1 MNIRDKYIEFFVSKG
16 HKQIPS
22 APVVPENDPSVLF
35 NTAGM
40 QPLVPYLMGESH
52 PYGTRLCDYQKCIRT
67 NDLDEV
73 GDVTHHTFFE
83 MLGNWSLGDY
93 FKKESITW
101 SFELLTKHLN
111 IPVEKLSVTVFK
123 GNDIVPAD
131 NESADLWK
139 SLGISENK
147 IAFLGEDDNWW
158 PNMELTGPCGP
169 DTEIFYWRSDE
180 EVPSK
185 FDPENDNWVEI
196 WNNVFMQYNHKPDGT
211 FEPLKKKNVDTGMGL
226 ERITAVLEGVNDN
239 YESSIWKGTIKK
251 IEEISGKSY
260 YGNEKAFRIIA
271 DHIKAAV
278 FISSDPAGIKPSNT
292 DQGYI
297 LRRLIRRAIRYAKM
311 IDIDIN
317 SNWES
322 EIAKNIIDE
331 YKKYY
336 SELSTNENVVME
348 VLKNEKIKFNRT
360 LEKGL
365 REFEKIVKN
374 LNENEINKDL
384 AFKLYDTYGFPLEL
398 TEEIAKERG
407 LTVDEKG
414 FYEKFKAHQ
423 ELSRT
428 ASAGKFKGG
437 LAGNSLVETK
447 YHTATHLLNAA
458 LKVVINKDVH
468 QKGSNITDE
477 RMRFDFSC
485 DHKLTD
491 EEKKAVEDLVNKW
504 IDEGLPVTKKE
515 MSKEEAIKSGAECM
529 FIEKYPDIVTVY
541 SIGDVSKEL
550 CGGPHVNNT
559 SELGHFKIKKEEASS
574 AGVRRIK
581 AILEEK

>member
-348 VLKNEKIKFNRT
+348 VLKNEKIKLYVVEVKNTPKGAQIIVSRT
-360 LEKGL
+360 HPGLVKRLFELEVPEIYEGVVEIKSISREAGSRSKIAVVSHDENVDPMGACVGPKGARVQNIVDEL
-365 REFEKIVKN
+365 KGEKIDIIKWS
-374 LNENEINKDL
+374 KDPAEFL
-384 AFKLYDTYGFPLEL
+384 ASALSP
-398 TEEIAKERG
+398 AKV
-407 LTVDEKG
+407 LSVTVDE
-414 FYEKFKAHQ
+414 
-423 ELSRT
+423 
-428 ASAGKFKGG
+428 
-437 LAGNSLVETK
+437 ETK
-447 YHTATHLLNAA
+447 SAKVIVDDNQLSLAIGKEGQNVRLAA
-458 LKVVINKDVH
+458 
-468 QKGSNITDE
+468 
-477 RMRFDFSC
+477 
-485 DHKLTD
+485 KLTNW
-491 EEKKAVEDLVNKW
+491 K
-504 IDEGLPVTKKE
+504 ID
-515 MSKEEAIKSGAECM
+515 IKSKSQAE
-529 FIEKYPDIVTVY
+529 
-541 SIGDVSKEL
+541 
-550 CGGPHVNNT
+550 
-559 SELGHFKIKKEEASS
+559 A
-574 AGVRRIK
+574 
-581 AILEEK
+581 LEN